1 MLSNRRFK
9 MHFLKY
15 LKQNRRI
22 IVLYFFVQCFFTGSW
37 ILYHNDEILLVLYP
51 VLVTTIVGL
60 VAFLLGFV
68 PYYKKITQLEK
79 VLIFIEENDR
89 GPESFHVQVHQEEEK
104 MLLEIAEELISKFKA
119 LEERHFIKEA
129 DRESYYALWS
139 HQIKTPITSL
149 KLLLEETDG
158 GENPQINRYQM
169 LEEIL
174 KIEQY
179 MDMVLHYNRIGDMSK
194 DLVIEDV
201 ELQKTVHQ
209 VLKKYSILFINRR
222 FQIVVDVP
230 EVRIVSDK
238 KWLTLVIEQILSNAI
253 KYTESGHVRIRA
265 FQEKD
270 LVRLVIEDTGI
281 GIRAEDID
289 RVFEKGFTGY
299 NGRLDQR
306 ASGIGLFL
314 VKKVMD
320 QLKHSITVESRVGEG
335 TKVVLTFGNLTK
347 M

>member
-1 MLSNRRFK
+1 MSLNKKKSL
-9 MHFLKY
+9 HFLNY
-15 LKQNRRI
+15 LKQIRKLI
-22 IVLYFFVQCFFTGSW
+22 FLFLFGQCFFAGSW
-37 ILYHNDEILLVLYP
+37 MLYHNDEILLVSYP
-51 VLVTTIVGL
+51 ILVTSMVGFVAIIVG
-60 VAFLLGFV
+60 FFR
-68 PYYKKITQLEK
+68 YYKKIDQLEK
-79 VLIFIEENDR
+79 VLTFIEENDR
-89 GPESFHVQVHQEEEK
+89 GPEFFHVQVYQEEEK
-104 MLLEIAEELISKFKA
+104 LLLEIAEELMSKFKA
-119 LEERHFIKEA
+119 LEERHYIKET

-158 GENPQINRYQM
+158 LENPQFDRYQM

-201 ELQKTVHQ
+201 ELQKMVHQ

-222 FQIVVDVP
+222 VQILVEVP
-230 EVRIVSDK
+230 EVYIVSDK

-253 KYTESGHVRIRA
+253 KYTESGQITIRG
-265 FQEKD
+265 FQEEG

-281 GIRAEDID
+281 GIRSEDVE

-299 NGRLDQR
+299 NGWLDQR

-314 VKKVMD
+314 VKKIMN
-320 QLKHSITVESRVGEG
+320 QLKHSITVESRFGEG